1 MWMISVG
8 GISPL
13 LNEEMRFVIRV
24 KCTMLIKM
32 MILLIIILNLTSQTK
47 NSYEVN
53 IDKDNYKN

>member
-1 MWMISVG
+1 
-8 GISPL
+8 
-13 LNEEMRFVIRV
+13 
-24 KCTMLIKM
+24 MLIKM

>member
-1 MWMISVG
+1 MISVG